1 MGLFTLLLPLLFILT
16 QSPLAFAPSG
26 GAISPLQVIATT
38 LRENQDQPLGDSAKT
53 ALRAV
58 LFPGNLLRAAL
69 SSAPVVADGPPLDTA
84 DLWERSLE
92 LATARTSAYK
102 SFDHQELLA
111 AGSWCVVFGCVLSLV
126 LRRPHVLLLFGIAM
140 LGAFFA
146 LNGTDAAHH
155 SPPGL
160 MLTAPSA
167 AIGLMPTVQFAL
179 CLALPVTDLSRA
191 LTQPQPAV
199 AAAGPCRPAAA
210 ARPKRD

>member
-1 MGLFTLLLPLLFILT
+1 MGGVVR
-16 QSPLAFAPSG
+16 AYESG
-26 GAISPLQVIATT
+26 AVSISGSNVS
-38 LRENQDQPLGDSAKT
+38 GCSANVRRNTIPK
-53 ALRAV
+53 
-58 LFPGNLLRAAL
+58 
-69 SSAPVVADGPPLDTA
+69 
-84 DLWERSLE
+84 LWERSLE

-199 AAAGPCRPAAA
+199 AAAGPAAA

>member
-146 LNGTDAAHH
+146 LNG
-155 SPPGL
+155 
-160 MLTAPSA
+160 
-167 AIGLMPTVQFAL
+167 LMPTVQFAL

-199 AAAGPCRPAAA
+199 AAAGPAAA